1 MSFPSVKQ
9 RGYNYALTMLSQLII
24 NEDNL
29 LEDTAEHDLE
39 DQSKHKKEKKNTKI
53 IEVLF
58 LPITARAI
66 IQGRFR
72 HVFILHLSRVPGKE
86 ISSTCSGS
94 RTGFF

>member
-1 MSFPSVKQ
+1 MKTTFWKIQ
-9 RGYNYALTMLSQLII
+9 
-24 NEDNL
+24 
-29 LEDTAEHDLE
+29 
-39 DQSKHKKEKKNTKI
+39 QSTILKIKASTRKKKNTKI
-53 IEVLF
+53 IELLF

>member
-1 MSFPSVKQ
+1 MKTTFWKIQ
-9 RGYNYALTMLSQLII
+9 
-24 NEDNL
+24 
-29 LEDTAEHDLE
+29 
-39 DQSKHKKEKKNTKI
+39 QSTIWKIKASTRKKKNTKI
-53 IEVLF
+53 IELLF

-94 RTGFF
+94 QTGFF